1 MKKLYF
7 NKSIITTIVLSIL
20 ISTPINFA
28 SAFAYIFAGDAN
40 GLDVVTHPIG
50 YNGTGGTVTVTVG
63 IDPTSNFATN
73 MQVSVQNA
81 VAMFNGLVTTT
92 GNVQFGVITGSQ
104 IDFESVLL
112 HEMGH
117 SLGLAHCNA
126 ATESGLTGDNRNYT
140 KATDGADNTFNL
152 DPGADGIIGSADDIR
167 GDDVNLNYFK
177 ISDNNPFTISGTVD
191 QTTYSRDLADLPSGT
206 FSTNGDRDV
215 STALGVP
222 NTESAMQQGSF
233 SGEIQRTLA
242 ADDVAGISYA
252 AAGIDET
259 AGTADDYNLVLDY
272 IGLDNTADILIDF
285 DNSETGFAVSQSGGT
300 FIGGGHVSIT
310 TNNIFFNTDFNW
322 FFNPSLSLEDP
333 TIDASKITLFPNPT
347 DNSVTLRNPFLIG
360 LESIKIY
367 DINGR
372 IIESRIIDKDSKL
385 YEVDLNISE
394 FESGIY
400 LFVIES
406 EKGKLVER
414 IVKK

>member
-20 ISTPINFA
+20 ISIPINFA
-28 SAFAYIFAGDAN
+28 SAFAYVFAGDAN

-63 IDPTSNFATN
+63 IDPTSTFATN

-92 GNVQFGVITGSQ
+92 GNVEFGVISGSDV
-104 IDFESVLL
+104 DFESVLL

-126 ATESGLTGDNRNYT
+126 ATESGLTGANRNYT
-140 KATDGADNTFNL
+140 KATDGADDTFNL
-152 DPGADGIIGSADDIR
+152 DAGADGIIGSADDIR

-177 ISDNNPFTISGTVD
+177 IADNNPFTIAGTID

-206 FSTNGDRDV
+206 FSANGDRDV
-215 STALGVP
+215 STLLSVP
-222 NTESAMQQGSF
+222 DTESAMQQGSF
-233 SGEIQRTLA
+233 SGETQRTLA
-242 ADDVAGISYA
+242 ADDVAGIRYA
-252 AAGIDET
+252 EAGIDET
-259 AGTADDYNLVLDY
+259 AGTADDYNLVLNY
-272 IGLDNTADILIDF
+272 VGLDNTADILIDF
-285 DNSETGFAVSQSGGT
+285 DNSETGFAVSQSSGV
-300 FIGGGHVSIT
+300 FVGGGHISIT
-310 TNNIFFNTDFNW
+310 ANNIFFNTGFNW

-333 TIDASKITLFPNPT
+333 TINASKISLFPNPT

-372 IIESRIIDKDSKL
+372 VIESRIIDKDANL
-385 YEVDLNISE
+385 YEIDLNISE

-414 IVKK
+414 VVKK